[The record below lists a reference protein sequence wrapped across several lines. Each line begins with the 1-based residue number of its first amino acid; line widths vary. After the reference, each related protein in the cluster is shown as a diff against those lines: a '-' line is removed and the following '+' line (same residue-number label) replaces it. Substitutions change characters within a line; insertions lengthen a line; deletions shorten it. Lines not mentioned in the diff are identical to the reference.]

1 MSVPTFDVDPPKREK
16 INLFKIRKVWCF
28 KHFFDDKEIFKELYE
43 YYNQEKYRFELPT
56 VGERNKIM
64 KYLDRK
70 GFELALIEDLSNYT
84 IKIDRFKKYAA
95 ILRNSIDYE
104 EKGKER
110 IFTMKDLASV
120 EEAIDAGAE
129 MISDIKKPEVSVE
142 REHEIP

>member
-1 MSVPTFDVDPPKREK
+1 LTTKRSS
-16 INLFKIRKVWCF
+16 
-28 KHFFDDKEIFKELYE
+28 
-43 YYNQEKYRFELPT
+43 
-56 VGERNKIM
+56 RN
-64 KYLDRK
+64 YTN
-70 GFELALIEDLSNYT
+70 IEDLSNYT